1 MRIRA
6 TFVPKV
12 AGCVLGFGLLLLV
25 MGSTCAPAQDG
36 PPIDPGE
43 LAGVAAVYNHTDAEL
58 TVIAHGKTEDVTE
71 VLQAEEAIFFEVR
84 QSLEPFR
91 FDFVQGSM
99 TAHGELLVAG
109 GGFLSFPSG
118 LLTAGLDENS
128 NELTVEG
135 SSNLESFGGSR
146 LGSLLGSLDPTKAV
160 FLVVNDSSVR
170 IGLTGE
176 GGGGALRDPGQ
187 TLSVLIDQ
195 GETLTVE
202 IRDFSEQGEFQLSH
216 TFAPPISPIGDV
228 SAFLTHIRVGAE
240 GIEVQTREAKFR
252 RLQ

>member
-1 MRIRA
+1 MRMRS
-6 TFVPKV
+6 TYLTKV
-12 AGCVLGFGLLLLV
+12 AGCVLGFGLLLFV

-43 LAGVAAVYNHTDAEL
+43 LAGVAAVYNNTDAEL

-71 VLQAEEAIFFEVR
+71 VLQVEEAIFFEVR
-84 QSLEPFR
+84 QSPEPFR

-109 GGFLSFPSG
+109 EFLSFPSG
-118 LLTAGLDENS
+118 LLTVGLDENS

-146 LGSLLGSLDPTKAV
+146 LGSLLGSLDPTKAF
-160 FLVVNDSSVR
+160 FLLVNDGDATLDLSGPGA
-170 IGLTGE
+170 GL
-176 GGGGALRDPGQ
+176 LMRPGDSA
-187 TLSVLIDQ
+187 SVLMDQ
-195 GETLTVE
+195 GETMTLE

-216 TFAPPISPIGDV
+216 TFAPPLSPIGDI
-228 SAFLTHIRVGAE
+228 SAFLTLVRVGAD
-240 GIEVQTREAKFR
+240 GIEVETREAQFG

>member
-25 MGSTCAPAQDG
+25 MGSKCAPAQDG

-43 LAGVAAVYNHTDAEL
+43 LAGVAAVYNNTDAEL
-58 TVIAHGKTEDVTE
+58 TVIAHGKTEEVTD

-84 QSLEPFR
+84 QSPEPFR

-99 TAHGELLVAG
+99 TAHGELLVAD
-109 GGFLSFPSG
+109 GGFLLFPSG

-160 FLVVNDSSVR
+160 FLVVNDSNVR

-176 GGGGALRDPGQ
+176 GGGGALRDPGE

-216 TFAPPISPIGDV
+216 TFAPPMSPIGDV
-228 SAFLTHIRVGAE
+228 SAFLTHVRVGAE
-240 GIEVQTREAKFR
+240 GIEVETREAKFG
-252 RLQ
+252 RLP

>member
-1 MRIRA
+1 MRS
-6 TFVPKV
+6 TYLTKV

-25 MGSTCAPAQDG
+25 MGSKCAPAQDG

-43 LAGVAAVYNHTDAEL
+43 LAGVAAVYNNTDAEL

-109 GGFLSFPSG
+109 EFLLFPSG

-128 NELTVEG
+128 NELTVDL
-135 SSNLESFGGSR
+135 SSNLVSFGGSR

-176 GGGGALRDPGQ
+176 GGGGALRDPGE

-216 TFAPPISPIGDV
+216 TFAPPMSPIGDV
-228 SAFLTHIRVGAE
+228 SAFLTHVRVGAE
-240 GIEVQTREAKFR
+240 GIEVETREAKFG
-252 RLQ
+252 RLP